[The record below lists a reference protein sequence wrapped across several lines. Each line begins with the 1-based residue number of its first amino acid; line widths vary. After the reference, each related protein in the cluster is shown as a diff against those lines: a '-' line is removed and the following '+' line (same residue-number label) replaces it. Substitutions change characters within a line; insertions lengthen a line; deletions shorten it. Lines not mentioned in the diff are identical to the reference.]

1 MIETMI
7 KGFTNIFRP
16 AKAGLARALGDLE
29 KQVMDI
35 LWLKKEAAGREVF
48 TEIRHSRT
56 IAITT
61 VLTVL
66 ERLVK
71 KGIVKRLKSD
81 GIYIYTPVFTRE
93 EFADKVSQAVM
104 KGVLDIAAS
113 SAVASFVDIL
123 ADTDPE
129 ELDRLLKLIEKKKK
143 ELYKKAH
150 SFN

>member
-1 MIETMI
+1 MIEAMI
-7 KGFTNIFRP
+7 KGFANIFRP

-29 KQVMDI
+29 KQVMDT
-35 LWLKKEAAGREVF
+35 LWLKKEAAGREIF
-48 TEIRHSRT
+48 TEIRRSRT

-66 ERLVK
+66 ERLVQ
-71 KGIVKRLKSD
+71 KGIVKKLKSD
-81 GIYIYTPVFTRE
+81 GVYIYTPVFTRE

-123 ADTDPE
+123 ADTDPK

-143 ELYKKAH
+143 ELGQKSA
-150 SFN
+150 

>member
-29 KQVMDI
+29 KQVMDV
-35 LWLKKEAAGREVF
+35 LWLKKEAAGKEVF
-48 TEIRHSRT
+48 TEIRRSRT
-56 IAITT
+56 IALTT

-143 ELYKKAH
+143 ELGKKVQ

>member
-16 AKAGLARALGDLE
+16 AKTGLAMALGDLE
-29 KQVMDI
+29 KQVMDT
-35 LWLKKEAAGREVF
+35 LWLKKEAAGKEVF
-48 TEIRHSRT
+48 IEIRRSRA
-56 IAITT
+56 IALTT

-81 GIYIYTPVFTRE
+81 GVYMYTPVFTRE
-93 EFADKVSQAVM
+93 EFADKISQAVM

-143 ELYKKAH
+143 EIGKKVH